1 MRGVIRSS
9 VWGLLSLL
17 AVNVSATFTGV
28 SLGFGWLSGGAAILG
43 GVPGVL
49 GTLLLNA
56 IVNMT

>member
-1 MRGVIRSS
+1 MRGAIRSS
-9 VWGLLSLL
+9 MWGLLSLL
-17 AVNVSATFTGV
+17 AVNVSAGFTGV
-28 SLGFGWLSGGAAILG
+28 SLGFGWLSGGAAILC